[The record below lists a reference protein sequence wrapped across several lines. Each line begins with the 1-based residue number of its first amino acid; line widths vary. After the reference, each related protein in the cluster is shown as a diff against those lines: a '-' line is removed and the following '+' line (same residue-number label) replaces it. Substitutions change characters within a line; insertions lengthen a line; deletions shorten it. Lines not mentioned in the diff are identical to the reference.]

1 MPTYEYEC
9 RKCGRFDRFQRITA
23 KPLKTCPRC
32 GGAVKRL
39 IGAGAGIIFKGH
51 GFYATDYRSQGYRTA
66 EQKEQAATR
75 TETDAQN
82 GTNLQPAN
90 SA

>member
-9 RKCGRFDRFQRITA
+9 RKCGRFERFQQITA
-23 KPLKTCPRC
+23 KPLKACPDC

-51 GFYATDYRSQGYRTA
+51 GFYATDYRSPTY
-66 EQKEQAATR
+66 QAAAKKER
-75 TETDAQN
+75 DAT
-82 GTNLQPAN
+82 GTKKEKKKDAPAPAA
-90 SA
+90 SDD

>member
-9 RKCGRFDRFQRITA
+9 PRCGRFERFQPITA
-23 KPLKTCPRC
+23 KPLKACPEC

-51 GFYATDYRSQGYRTA
+51 GFYATDYRSQGYRAAETRESDATGTA
-66 EQKEQAATR
+66 KKEKKKDDHRAAAS
-75 TETDAQN
+75 D
-82 GTNLQPAN
+82 
-90 SA
+90 